1 MIKDQKI
8 TSYSGNKGFT
18 LLEILIVVSII
29 AIMAS
34 LNMIN
39 WKTVTDRSKRTAVTA
54 EIREYANNEG
64 IARGDTGLFWKLQD
78 LQALSMPTS
87 DAYGRPVNV
96 DNNAAS
102 ITVNTTLWKGPYL
115 SLQKTAS
122 QNGQS
127 RFDAEGN
134 PVDLYGQRYQL
145 ALLKI
150 QDNNTTLMN
159 TSNFDATSKPDICMI
174 ISYGLD
180 KVPGTI
186 TNTGVSL
193 AQKTT
198 HFWLYYDEPNSDD
211 IYYFF

>member
-1 MIKDQKI
+1 MIKDRKI
-8 TSYSGNKGFT
+8 TSSSGNKGFT

-78 LQALSMPTS
+78 LQSLSMPTS
-87 DAYGRPVNV
+87 DVYGRPVNV
-96 DNNAAS
+96 ENNAAS
-102 ITVNTTLWKGPYL
+102 IRVDTTLWKGPYL
-115 SLQKTAS
+115 SLQKTA
-122 QNGQS
+122 GQS
-127 RFDAEGN
+127 GQARFDAQGY

-150 QDNNTTLMN
+150 QGNNTTLMN
-159 TSNFDATSKPDICMI
+159 TSNFGATSKPDICMI

-180 KVPGTI
+180 KVPGSI
-186 TNTGVSL
+186 TNTSVSL

-198 HFWLYYDEPNSDD
+198 YFWLYYDEPNSDD